1 MTCALTYL
9 LLSPA
14 APANKGHMSGGELL
28 KMAISHQLTALN
40 TLRDLFENRFSS
52 SLRQGYL
59 KGDLDTTLQLM
70 SSLSL
75 LSDNAEVNASSGGE
89 CSNSSQSLI
98 SSMDQTDQGAQGPG
112 EPQPSAAPTLNSA
125 PQDHVNSATSSRTV
139 PTLAQI
145 ASLNRFFR
153 VLKCTVQL
161 LYVEINALSHLPGD
175 PVITI
180 RLKDSIEFRNV
191 CTHMTLQKEDR
202 LFDQDL
208 TSANEILRTIITDL
222 LQALSSFTSEFID
235 KVTNQLNQILQ
246 ILQF

>member
-9 LLSPA
+9 LSSPA
-14 APANKGHMSGGELL
+14 APANKGHMSGVELL

-59 KGDLDTTLQLM
+59 KGDLDTTLQVM

-75 LSDNAEVNASSGGE
+75 LGDNAEVDASSGGE

-112 EPQPSAAPTLNSA
+112 EPQPSAAHTLNSA
-125 PQDHVNSATSSRTV
+125 PQDVSSATSSRTA

-161 LYVEINALSHLPGD
+161 LYVEIKALSHLPGD

-222 LQALSSFTSEFID
+222 LQALSSFTSEFIE